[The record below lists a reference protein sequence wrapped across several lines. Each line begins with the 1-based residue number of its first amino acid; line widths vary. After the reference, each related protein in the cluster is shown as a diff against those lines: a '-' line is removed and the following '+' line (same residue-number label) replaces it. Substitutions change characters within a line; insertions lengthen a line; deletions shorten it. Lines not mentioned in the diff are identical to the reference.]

1 MSAPAEAVRIRRA
14 EASDLEG
21 MLDAYEAVAAEGRF
35 IGGELPVDRAGRRA
49 RWLESLGEE
58 SAASFVAE
66 AEGAAEA
73 AGAAEAEGTIVGT
86 AGVTGTGPSEL
97 GMLVVPGWRGRGVGS
112 ALLTASITW
121 ARQAGSHKVTLQVW
135 PHNTAAINLYLKHGF
150 TQEGFLRRHWRRRN
164 GELWDAVIMGLPLDE
179 GVADAP
185 RQ

>member
-1 MSAPAEAVRIRRA
+1 
-14 EASDLEG
+14 
-21 MLDAYEAVAAEGRF
+21 MLDAYELVAAEGRY
-35 IGGELPVDRAGRRA
+35 IGGELPVDRTGRGT
-49 RWLESLGEE
+49 RWLEGLGDA

-66 AEGAAEA
+66 AEGA
-73 AGAAEAEGTIVGT
+73 IVGT

-112 ALLTASITW
+112 ALLAASIIW

-150 TQEGFLRRHWRRRN
+150 TQEGYLHRHWRRRN
-164 GELWDAVIMGLPLDE
+164 GELWDAIVMGLPLEDGATE
-179 GVADAP
+179 AS

>member
-1 MSAPAEAVRIRRA
+1 MPAPADTVRIRRA
-14 EASDLEG
+14 ETSDLEG

-66 AEGAAEA
+66 AEGAADA
-73 AGAAEAEGTIVGT
+73 AGAIVGT

-150 TQEGFLRRHWRRRN
+150 TQEGYLRRHWRRRN